1 MFFQII
7 SGSYWSYIA
16 SLSIRNIC
24 FMYYYCP
31 HFKSRVNIALL
42 SFCSVLLPVVTSF
55 TEKELIFF
63 QVFMYSYLYDPPL
76 LVLPSVTCLY
86 LYCPLLGLLPSKYPL
101 FTVLP
106 SVFQTARSVPS
117 VKRKSSLQVCHFYH

>member
-63 QVFMYSYLYDPPL
+63 SSFHVFL
-76 LVLPSVTCLY
+76 LVRPSITCFAVCY
-86 LYCPLLGLLPSKYPL
+86 LFVP
-101 FTVLP
+101 VLP
-106 SVFQTARSVPS
+106 FVRFICFALCFFRQPGLSHLSRENPRYRFVISITE
-117 VKRKSSLQVCHFYH
+117 